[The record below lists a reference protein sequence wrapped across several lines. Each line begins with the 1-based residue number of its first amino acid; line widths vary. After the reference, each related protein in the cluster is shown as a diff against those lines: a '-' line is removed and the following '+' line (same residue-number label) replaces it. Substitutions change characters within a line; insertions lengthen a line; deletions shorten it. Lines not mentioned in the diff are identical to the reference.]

1 MSLKKIT
8 GLFLA
13 VAIVMLATV
22 SCKERSRSEKVRS
35 IGNTS
40 EVLVVVENEQQWD
53 NKIGQVI
60 REYLGAEQHG
70 LNQSEPIFKLA
81 HLQKQSFS
89 EMFQKH
95 RNLLIVEID
104 KKAEKTKVEFY
115 EDHWSKP
122 QVIFKIIAPNADEF
136 VTAFESQVPTFIEK
150 YENAERERILNVFR
164 TSAANIVTDKV
175 ADDFGLKMTIP
186 REFYLAKE
194 EPDFLWIRKEPEAFS
209 QGIVLFSE
217 PYVDT
222 AQFSQA
228 SIIARTNRFL
238 KRYIPG
244 SSEGTYMTTSE
255 KFVMPQAEVISD
267 FLTDYAVEVRGLWR
281 VEGDFMSGP
290 FVSYTFLDPRSNQ
303 IVTMQGYVFRPNK
316 EKRDLLRQLE
326 AILYSTEFYP

>member
-1 MSLKKIT
+1 MNLKSLA

-13 VAIVMLATV
+13 FSLIILV
-22 SCKERSRSEKVRS
+22 STSCRERNRSDKVRS

-40 EVLVVVENEQQWD
+40 EVLVVVENEQQWE

-60 REYLGAEQHG
+60 REYLEVEQHG

-104 KKAEKTKVEFY
+104 KKAEKAMVEFY
-115 EDHWSKP
+115 DDYWAKP
-122 QVIFKIIAPNADEF
+122 QVIFKIIAPDADEF
-136 VTAFESQVPTFIEK
+136 VKAFESNVPKLVEK
-150 YENAERERILNVFR
+150 YEQAERDRILTVFR
-164 TSAANIVTDKV
+164 TSEAKKVTEKV
-175 ADDFGLKMTIP
+175 ANQFGLEMTIP
-186 REFYLAKE
+186 REFYLAKS
-194 EPDFLWIRKEPEAFS
+194 EPEFIWARKEVEAFS
-209 QGIVLFSE
+209 QGIVIFSE
-217 PYVDT
+217 PYIDT
-222 AQFSQA
+222 AQFSEA
-228 SIIARTNRFL
+228 SIVARTNRFL
-238 KRYIPG
+238 QRYIPG
-244 SSEGTYMTTSE
+244 PNEGTYMTTSK

-290 FVSYTFLDPRSNQ
+290 FVSYTFLDPRSNH

-326 AILYSTEFYP
+326 AILYSTRFYS